1 MKRVGRHRKKNK
13 GLPNRVYLRH
23 GAYYFVTHAGKWIR
37 LGASL
42 GEAYRALAE
51 LVEPAPVQTIND
63 LCDRYD
69 REVLLTYR
77 PKERQGR
84 LPHLARIRAVMGHKL
99 PAELSSAE
107 VRLFRDALGK
117 RKGLVWERP
126 EMARKGLMVLSHM
139 FSWAFEWGLVEANPC
154 RGVAR
159 PPMTKRDR
167 CPTDAEFAAVR
178 ARCPRMHQIAMDIA
192 LLTAL
197 RREDI
202 LKLDRDS
209 ETEDGVVVHTGKT
222 DKPLLFAWTDELR
235 AVFKQAWAERPQV
248 RRALIC
254 NRKGKRYT
262 GDGFSKMWRRAH
274 DAALKAGELA
284 APFTFNDIR
293 AKSASDDADPARAS
307 NRLGHTTQQTTE
319 RFYIRT
325 PRKVEP
331 LR

>member
-1 MKRVGRHRKKNK
+1 MRVGRTRTKNK
-13 GLPNRVYLRH
+13 GLPKRVYLRH
-23 GAYYFVTHAGKWIR
+23 GAYYFVATAGKWIR
-37 LGASL
+37 LGKSL
-42 GEAYRALAE
+42 GEAYRALAQ
-51 LVEPAPVQTIND
+51 LVEVGPVETIND

-77 PKERQGR
+77 EKERQGR
-84 LPHLARIRAVMGHKL
+84 LPHLARIRAVMGEIVPRDL
-99 PAELSSAE
+99 TGAD
-107 VRLFRDALGK
+107 VRAFRDKVGE
-117 RKGLVWERP
+117 RRGLTWGRP
-126 EMARKGLMVLSHM
+126 ELARKALMVLSHM
-139 FSWAFEWGLVEANPC
+139 FSWAAEWGVVDANPC
-154 RGVAR
+154 SGVQR
-159 PPMTKRDR
+159 PPMTRRNR
-167 CPTDAEFAAVR
+167 CPTDAEFFAVR
-178 ARCPRMHQIAMDIA
+178 ARCPTMHKIAMDVA
-192 LLTAL
+192 LLTGL

-202 LKLDRDS
+202 LKLERDS
-209 ETEDGVVVHTGKT
+209 ETDDGLLVDTGKT
-222 DKPLLFAWTDELR
+222 DKPLLFLWSDELR
-235 AVFKQAWAERPQV
+235 AVLKRAWAERPQV

-274 DAALKAGELA
+274 DAALKAKEIA

-293 AKSASDDADPARAS
+293 AKSASDDSDPARAS

>member
-1 MKRVGRHRKKNK
+1 MGELAPRD
-13 GLPNRVYLRH
+13 LT
-23 GAYYFVTHAGKWIR
+23 GADVRAFRDK
-37 LGASL
+37 LG
-42 GEAYRALAE
+42 
-51 LVEPAPVQTIND
+51 
-63 LCDRYD
+63 
-69 REVLLTYR
+69 
-77 PKERQGR
+77 ERQG
-84 LPHLARIRAVMGHKL
+84 
-99 PAELSSAE
+99 
-107 VRLFRDALGK
+107 
-117 RKGLVWERP
+117 LVWGRP
-126 EMARKGLMVLSHM
+126 ELARKGLMVLSHM
-139 FSWAFEWGLVEANPC
+139 FSWAAEWGVVDSNPC

-159 PPMTKRDR
+159 PPRTTRDR

-178 ARCPRMHQIAMDIA
+178 ARCPRMHQLAMDVA
-192 LLTAL
+192 LLTGL

-202 LKLDRDS
+202 LKLERTS
-209 ETEDGVVVHTGKT
+209 ETDDGLLVPTGKT
-222 DKPLLFAWTDELR
+222 NKPLLFLWSDELR
-235 AVFKQAWAERPQV
+235 AVLKRAWAERPQI

-254 NRKGKRYT
+254 TRSGKRYT

-274 DAALKAGELA
+274 DAALKAGEIS